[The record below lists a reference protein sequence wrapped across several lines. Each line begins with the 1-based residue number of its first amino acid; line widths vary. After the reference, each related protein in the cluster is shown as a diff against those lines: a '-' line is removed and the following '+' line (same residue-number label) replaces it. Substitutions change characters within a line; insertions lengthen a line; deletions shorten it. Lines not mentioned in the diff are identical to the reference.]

1 MVGDLSLAKVDSKT
15 NPYTNKA
22 TEKKSHAFI
31 GVKGLNK
38 KTHSSQPLSPFQVVF
53 SQYNANEHLK
63 ACTCR
68 KDTSGVMNCGIIDLP
83 TDLLQHHKELR
94 FLRRISNR

>member
-31 GVKGLNK
+31 GVKGLKQAN
-38 KTHSSQPLSPFQVVF
+38 SQ
-53 SQYNANEHLK
+53 
-63 ACTCR
+63 
-68 KDTSGVMNCGIIDLP
+68 
-83 TDLLQHHKELR
+83 
-94 FLRRISNR
+94 